1 MNITLKNLHE
11 ATEYDVIKQVGTH
24 LLRQN
29 ARSDDGHMNCMYR
42 GQGGLMCAAGCLIAE
57 DEYEASFEGNLWRS
71 LVENEQVPD
80 AHRFLITRLQ
90 RIHDD
95 YPPEDWDFRLKKL
108 CDQYAVDSSWIDEVL
123 NERD

>member
-11 ATEYDVIKQVGTH
+11 STEYDVIKQVGTH

-29 ARSDDGHMNCMYR
+29 KRSDDGHMNCMYR
-42 GQGGLMCAAGCLIAE
+42 GQGGLKCAVGCLIAD
-57 DEYEASFEGNLWRS
+57 DEYKASFEGVLWS
-71 LVENEQVPD
+71 CLVEDEQVPD
-80 AHRFLITRLQ
+80 AHHFLVARLQ
-90 RIHDD
+90 HIHDEYRPD
-95 YPPEDWDFRLKKL
+95 DWDFRLKKL

>member
-29 ARSDDGHMNCMYR
+29 KHSDDGGVNCMYR
-42 GQGGLMCAAGCLIAE
+42 GQGGLMCAAGCLIAD
-57 DEYEASFEGNLWRS
+57 DEYKASFEGNLWRS

-80 AHRFLITRLQ
+80 AHRLLVERLQ

-95 YPPEDWDFRLKKL
+95 YPPEYWDFKLRKL
-108 CDQYAVDSSWIDEVL
+108 CDRYGVDSSWIDEVL
-123 NERD
+123 NERA